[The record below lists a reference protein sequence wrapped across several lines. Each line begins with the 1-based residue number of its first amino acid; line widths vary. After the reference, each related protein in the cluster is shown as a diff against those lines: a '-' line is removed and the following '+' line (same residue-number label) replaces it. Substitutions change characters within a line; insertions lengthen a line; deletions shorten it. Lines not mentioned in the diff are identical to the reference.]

1 MAREFFKGT
10 QAECQAAI
18 NRVNTALGKPS
29 GESID
34 FPTELDAANDIYMCV
49 IDGATQKN
57 SLSTSEKLKV
67 LREQDAEMEY
77 LKNEKSYEKH
87 VDGKVHYTRTGTIKL
102 TPNVLKFREG
112 DTVTWTASA
121 STGTEKT
128 KFLFDRNT
136 WKIFTPSNITAT
148 TIQTIIPRGGR
159 YDVVVYSAGFGG
171 KKQTVTLTV

>member
-1 MAREFFKGT
+1 MAREIFKGT

-18 NRVNTALGKPS
+18 NKVNTALGLS

-34 FPTELDAANDIYMCV
+34 FPTELDATNDIYMCI

-57 SLSTSEKLKV
+57 SLSTAEKAKV
-67 LREQDAEMEY
+67 LAEQDEEIEY
-77 LKNEKSYEKH
+77 LKNEKSFERH
-87 VDGKVHYTRTGTIKL
+87 VNGKVSYTRVGTIVL
-102 TPNVLKFREG
+102 LPNLKKFREG

-128 KFLFDRNT
+128 KFLFDRGS
-136 WKIFTPSNITAT
+136 WKPFQPSNITAT
-148 TIQTIIPRGGR
+148 TVQTIIPRSGS

-171 KKQTVTLTV
+171 KKQTVTINF

>member
-18 NRVNTALGKPS
+18 NRVNTALGLS
-29 GESID
+29 GESVD

-67 LREQDAEMEY
+67 LAQEDSEMEY
-77 LKNEKSYEKH
+77 LKNEKSYERH
-87 VDGKVHYTRTGTIKL
+87 IDGKVSYTRTGTI
-102 TPNVLKFREG
+102 VLQPSAKKFREG

-128 KFLFDRNT
+128 KFLFDRNS
-136 WKIFTPSNITAT
+136 WKIFQPSNITAT
-148 TIQTIIPRGGR
+148 SIQTIIPRSGT
-159 YDVVVYSAGFGG
+159 YNVIVYSAGFGG